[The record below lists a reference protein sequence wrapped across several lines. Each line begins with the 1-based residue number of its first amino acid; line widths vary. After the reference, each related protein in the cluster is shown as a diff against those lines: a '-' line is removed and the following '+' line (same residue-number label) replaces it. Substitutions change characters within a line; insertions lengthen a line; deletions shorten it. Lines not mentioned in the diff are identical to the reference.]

1 MVASKII
8 ASKKK
13 LLQAAE
19 RKVFRGFEVPE
30 DLAPLT
36 DIDPNESKASAKS
49 GVAPEA
55 VADIWSAIEGFYR
68 RGAHPFVS
76 ICIRRHGEMIL
87 NRSLGYVKGAMGE
100 CEPVIGS
107 LDTPI
112 CLFSSSKAV
121 SAMLVHKLAEEG
133 HIDLLTPV
141 SYYIPEFA
149 AGGKAN
155 ITVHDLLSHRAGVP
169 GIAPD
174 VPRDVLYDPE
184 EALRHICAM
193 ETLHSDGRVSAYH
206 AITGGFV
213 MAKLVEVTTG
223 MSIQQYLD
231 AVFRQPLGMKYF
243 TYGIDKALQPSVAH
257 HYETGLKNPKLIENV
272 LTNVLGATVAEAIE
286 ISNTPEFMSSVIPSG
301 NIYSTAEEACR
312 FFQMMLQ
319 RGEWQGQCVLDPVT
333 VLRGTREV
341 GGARLDKSLMLP
353 MRYSAGMMLGGK
365 PAGLYG
371 VDTHH
376 AFGHL
381 GFSNILCWA
390 DPQRDLAVSIVSS
403 GKPVIS
409 THIVPLLFSVL
420 NRINKACE
428 PCVDGLYELPQY
440 RPAG

>member
-1 MVASKII
+1 MFAR
-8 ASKKK
+8 KKK
-13 LLQAAE
+13 LLQAVE
-19 RKVFRGFEVPE
+19 RKVFRGFDVPE

-36 DIDPNESKASAKS
+36 AVDPGESRAFDRS
-49 GVAPEA
+49 GVSAGDVEE
-55 VADIWSAIEGFYR
+55 IWAGVEDFYR

-76 ICIRRHGEMIL
+76 LCVRRHGEMIL

-100 CEPVIGS
+100 CEPVVGS
-107 LDTPI
+107 LDTPV

-121 SAMLVHKLAEEG
+121 SAMLIHKLAEQG
-133 HIDLLTPV
+133 HIELLTPV

-155 ITVHDLLSHRAGVP
+155 ITIHDLLCHRAGVP

-184 EALRHICAM
+184 EALRHICEM

-206 AITGGFV
+206 AVTGGFV

-223 MSIQQYLD
+223 KSIQQYLD
-231 AVFRQPLGMKYF
+231 EVIRQPLGMKYF
-243 TYGIDKALQPSVAH
+243 TYGIDALHHDDVAR
-257 HYETGLKNPKLIENV
+257 HYETGLKNPRIIDSILSK
-272 LTNVLGATVAEAIE
+272 VLGASVSEVIE
-286 ISNTPEFMSSVIPSG
+286 ISNTPEFKSAVIPSG
-301 NIYSTAEEACR
+301 NIYATAEEACR
-312 FFQMMLQ
+312 FFQMMLD
-319 RGEWQGQCVLDPVT
+319 RGEWQGKRVLDPVT

-390 DPQRDLAVSIVSS
+390 DPQRDLAVSLVST

-409 THIVPLLFSVL
+409 THLVPLLFKLL
-420 NRINKACE
+420 NKINTACG
-428 PCVDGLYELPQY
+428 PCVDDLYDLPQY
-440 RPAG
+440 RPVG

>member
-1 MVASKII
+1 MFAR
-8 ASKKK
+8 KKK
-13 LLQAAE
+13 LLQAVE
-19 RKVFRGFEVPE
+19 RKVFRGFDVPE
-30 DLAPLT
+30 DLTPLT
-36 DIDPNESKASAKS
+36 VVDPGESRAFDRS
-49 GVAPEA
+49 GVSADEVEA
-55 VADIWSAIEGFYR
+55 IWAGVEDFYR

-76 ICIRRHGEMIL
+76 LCVRRHGEMIL

-107 LDTPI
+107 LDTPV

-121 SAMLVHKLAEEG
+121 SAMLIHKLAEQG
-133 HIDLLTPV
+133 HVELLTPV

-155 ITVHDLLSHRAGVP
+155 ITIHDLLCHRAGVP

-184 EALRHICAM
+184 EALRHICEM

-206 AITGGFV
+206 AVTGGFV

-223 MSIQQYLD
+223 KSIQQYLD
-231 AVFRQPLGMKYF
+231 EVIRQPLEMKYF
-243 TYGIDKALQPSVAH
+243 TFGIDASHHDDVAR
-257 HYETGLKNPKLIENV
+257 HYETGLKNPKVIDSV
-272 LTNVLGATVAEAIE
+272 LSKVLGASVSEVIE
-286 ISNTPEFMSSVIPSG
+286 ISNTPEFKSAVIPSG
-301 NIYSTAEEACR
+301 NIYATAEEACR
-312 FFQMMLQ
+312 FFQMMLD
-319 RGEWQGQCVLDPVT
+319 RGEWQGKRVLDPVT

-390 DPQRDLAVSIVSS
+390 DPQRDLAVSLVST

-409 THIVPLLFSVL
+409 THLVPLLFKLL
-420 NRINKACE
+420 NKINTACG
-428 PCVDGLYELPQY
+428 PCVDDLYDLPQF

>member
-1 MVASKII
+1 MFAR
-8 ASKKK
+8 KKK
-13 LLQAAE
+13 LLQAIE

-36 DIDPNESKASAKS
+36 DIDPNEAGAGNKS
-49 GVAPEA
+49 GVTAEE
-55 VADIWSAIEGFYR
+55 VESIWAGVEDFYR

-76 ICIRRHGEMIL
+76 LCVRRHGEMIL

-100 CEPVIGS
+100 CEPVVGS
-107 LDTPI
+107 LETPV

-121 SAMLVHKLAEEG
+121 SAMLIHKLAEEG
-133 HIDLLTPV
+133 HVELLTPV

-155 ITVHDLLSHRAGVP
+155 ITIHDLLSHRAGVP
-169 GIAPD
+169 GIAAD
-174 VPRDVLYDPE
+174 VPRDVLYNPD
-184 EALRHICAM
+184 EALRHICEM
-193 ETLHSDGRVSAYH
+193 ETLHSDGRISAYH
-206 AITGGFV
+206 AVTGGFV

-223 MSIQQYLD
+223 LTIQQYLD
-231 AVFRQPLGMKYF
+231 TVFRQPLGMKYF
-243 TYGIDKALQPSVAH
+243 TYGIGEEHHDNVAR
-257 HYETGLKNPKLIENV
+257 HYETGLKNPKPIEN
-272 LTNVLGATVAEAIE
+272 LLSNVLGASVSEVIE
-286 ISNTPEFMSSVIPSG
+286 ISNSPEFKSSVIPSG

-312 FFQMMLQ
+312 FFQMMLD
-319 RGEWQGQCVLDPVT
+319 RGEWQGQRVLDPVT

-390 DPQRDLAVSIVSS
+390 DPQRDLAVSLVSS

-409 THIVPLLFSVL
+409 SHIVPLLFTVL

-428 PCVDGLYELPQY
+428 PCVDGLYDLPQY
-440 RPAG
+440 HPAG